1 MARVSGSAQ
10 SVAREPPGEAS
21 RSHTRRGSLWRAK
34 LSFTNTR
41 RPESRQHRH
50 QSFDSNAVDI
60 AAHPRMFPE
69 SPLVSLPT
77 AAPATAHPR
86 TSNQRLAD
94 TLLEA
99 GVDIAAPHSA
109 APATSAHQHG
119 LVAGSPDD
127 VGGLAAIDRDFLL
140 TIQRNS
146 ALEARRQR
154 RRETRR
160 STLSYLAAT
169 TGGTAP
175 QEWDVL
181 GLQHCPGS
189 DAQGDDGAGD
199 EGSTHR
205 DNHAA
210 GCPSGIG
217 HQFMRA
223 SACGTAVRPAPAAPD
238 TTGDGPGPSCAAAT
252 ASPPRKPRPTSVDYA
267 EGACTHAAGS
277 SGSARSSRDGARPRA
292 AGSPHKLAPS
302 EIGQAVAKETVA
314 QAALA
319 STMTA
324 ARPALDAVPP
334 VPPLPNHIA
343 AYSPRQTA
351 YTASSPPERPATAR
365 ARGSQRQVVD
375 SRRHRGSTSAVPL
388 APHLPPP
395 LDPASSSEQ
404 PLGNLGAQ
412 LQEYRMGS
420 VPIRPGAEPHPKDP
434 RVGSDGHATRGAE
447 RKHNH
452 PEIQQAPAAL
462 PSPMPSPGLFSKSAA
477 SLGARISFDNGR

>member
-1 MARVSGSAQ
+1 MARVSDSAQ

-169 TGGTAP
+169 AGGTAP
-175 QEWDVL
+175 QEWD
-181 GLQHCPGS
+181 
-189 DAQGDDGAGD
+189 
-199 EGSTHR
+199 
-205 DNHAA
+205 
-210 GCPSGIG
+210 
-217 HQFMRA
+217 
-223 SACGTAVRPAPAAPD
+223 
-238 TTGDGPGPSCAAAT
+238 
-252 ASPPRKPRPTSVDYA
+252 
-267 EGACTHAAGS
+267 
-277 SGSARSSRDGARPRA
+277 
-292 AGSPHKLAPS
+292 LAPS

-477 SLGARISFDNGR
+477 SLGARISFDNGRFKARDSGTSATLPHRHGFSRLFSPSPPNRKSHQPKRPQKLDLDQPPALAEDPSAPLPPTSPAVASL